1 MLLADGKAAG
11 IISQYTILPVAMGDH
26 EEHCLFFVTTLSSD
40 TPVIFGLPW
49 LQRHNPS
56 IDWAT
61 MSLNFNSWYCLRFC
75 CEHPTLAPVLSDK
88 PTSFHDLGIPGE
100 PPLTNYR
107 VPFCEDSEE
116 ESELHEQT
124 QPSRT
129 SNYQYPSCEEEEE
142 EEIQQIQGDYIMHVD
157 KTLTPGRDHYRTR
170 QVGGSHQETQARM
183 IRNYILSRPAP
194 AAIIG
199 GQRMKGQQ
207 PRKREA
213 LPPLSAPLPH
223 IQEQTGSSDFEDI
236 RMALAPNFIQFCKS
250 PGAEVR
256 RVTWNDLDA
265 AAGPIH

>member
-1 MLLADGKAAG
+1 
-11 IISQYTILPVAMGDH
+11 
-26 EEHCLFFVTTLSSD
+26 
-40 TPVIFGLPW
+40 
-49 LQRHNPS
+49 
-56 IDWAT
+56 
-61 MSLNFNSWYCLRFC
+61 
-75 CEHPTLAPVLSDK
+75 
-88 PTSFHDLGIPGE
+88 
-100 PPLTNYR
+100 
-107 VPFCEDSEE
+107 
-116 ESELHEQT
+116 
-124 QPSRT
+124 
-129 SNYQYPSCEEEEE
+129 
-142 EEIQQIQGDYIMHVD
+142 MHVD

-213 LPPLSAPLPH
+213 LPPLSVPLPH

-265 AAGPIH
+265 AAGPIHQPAYLPDLMEEDYRALLQGEKTAAHWKSVFPEEAHDFIQH